1 MRKILSPIL
10 LACLALVLTACAA
23 PGTASTRPSASGSA
37 SPSSQPSAEPPSVTF
52 AWPDGAE
59 PVVTRKQAGSE
70 ERYINPGA
78 VIEHDGQLHMF
89 ANLFTAWPGRVQVQH
104 LVSSDGV
111 AWTLAQP
118 EPAIDSQDV
127 PLGGLGADVST
138 GFVAD
143 DGTWVL
149 IFETLSSIDP
159 WVLGRATAPSP
170 DGPWTIDPAPILEGG
185 PEGSWDAGGL
195 SWPSVVRTDEGY
207 AMYYTAIAQSGGTGV
222 IGLAESTDGENWT
235 KRDAPVLE
243 AQADWEGGSLDRPR
257 VAVTPAGMVMVYA
270 GSDLTDRGVAW
281 SADGTTWERGG
292 DAPAITQAG
301 FPVEGRAWD
310 AALVYRDGALHYY
323 LEIGTASGPDG
334 THIYRAV
341 ADLPGG

>member
-1 MRKILSPIL
+1 MRKIL
-10 LACLALVLTACAA
+10 ACSCLVLSACGG
-23 PGTASTRPSASGSA
+23 PGTASQIPSDAVSASA
-37 SPSSQPSAEPPSVTF
+37 SPATSESPPSVAF

-59 PVVTRKQAGSE
+59 PTVTRELAGLD

-89 ANLFTAWPGRVQVQH
+89 ANLFTAWPGRVRVQH
-104 LVSSDGV
+104 LVSSDG
-111 AWTLAQP
+111 ASWTLAAL

-127 PLGGLGADVST
+127 PFGGLGADVST
-138 GFVAD
+138 GFVTD

-149 IFETLSSIDP
+149 IFETVSSLDP

-170 DGPWTIDPAPILEGG
+170 DGPWTIDPEPILEGG
-185 PEGSWDAGGL
+185 PAGSWDAGGL
-195 SWPSVVRTDEGY
+195 SWPSVVRTEGGY
-207 AMYYTAIAQSGGTGV
+207 AMYYTATAQPGGSGV
-222 IGLAESTDGENWT
+222 IGLAESTDGLTWK
-235 KRDAPVLE
+235 KREAPVLE
-243 AQADWEGGSLDRPR
+243 AQAEWEGGSLDRPR
-257 VAVTPAGMVMVYA
+257 VAVTPAGMVMAYA
-270 GSDLTDRGVAW
+270 GALLTDRGLAW
-281 SADGTTWERGG
+281 SADGVAWARDG
-292 DAPAITQAG
+292 DAPAITQAD

-310 AALVYRDGALHYY
+310 AALLYRDGELHYY